1 MISMQTCATCVT
13 GRLPGTADQRHD
25 RDPAADPGLV
35 LAEEGVPLDDARDRL
50 RVLLA
55 LERRGGRR
63 VGRAVHLDGDGRVDQ
78 QVAVPL
84 GVAGRAGVGG
94 DHERPARHPAPAGA
108 ELLDQLAVVLADVA
122 RQRHRYSP
130 ESLLTISPAVSTAS
144 KSPPCRLAS
153 ARRASLFQCSSG
165 VPLTYQAE
173 PLSATITP

>member
-55 LERRGGRR
+55 L
-63 VGRAVHLDGDGRVDQ
+63 
-78 QVAVPL
+78 
-84 GVAGRAGVGG
+84 
-94 DHERPARHPAPAGA
+94 ERPARHPAPAGA